1 MVRVKID
8 YPRAGRSGWG
18 RFVPSWKLMLG
29 TILTMGLLGVVV
41 AGVMFALAWAF
52 VDVPEENDVAAA
64 QTSIVYWNDGK
75 SELARLGDT
84 NRISVSL
91 SDVPDRAQ
99 KAVLAAEDRAYYEHG
114 GFAVRGLVR
123 AMWNNLTTGSSQG
136 GSTITQQYAKNAFL
150 SSDKTVVRKFRELV
164 LSLKLESQLTKDQI
178 LERYL
183 NTIYFGRGAYG
194 IQTAAEQYFD
204 TDSDK
209 LTLEQGAVLA
219 AILNAPG
226 TLNPENNM
234 DGLKA
239 RYAYVLGGMLDEG
252 WITQEEYDRAIAKF
266 PKIVEQKKRQKFAG
280 PNGFLLDS
288 VRRALLAMGYS
299 DGDVEGGGLRVTS
312 TFDRKA
318 QKAAVAAV
326 EQQAPRTGTKG
337 LRIGIAAVEPVTG
350 EVVAMYG
357 GADYLDDSLNNA
369 TQAIQQAGSTF
380 KPFGLA
386 AAIESGV
393 GLYTTWPGN
402 SGTYVRNYK
411 VNNYAGHSYGSRVTL
426 LKGTEQSI
434 NTVYV
439 SVEDQ
444 IGVSKVRDAALR
456 AGIPKSTAGWANSD
470 NLTFVLGTPSPHT
483 IDVAGAYAT
492 FAARGLRATPTFI
505 HRVADSDGHVLYAR
519 VNQAKRVFDQDVCD
533 VVNYAMQSVIRN
545 GTGAPAQSLGRPAAA
560 KTGST
565 DEYMSAWFAGFTPQL
580 AAAVSFSKDD
590 KNGNPTSLRGTGGMS
605 AFYGSGYP
613 LRVWR
618 EFMRGALRGEPV
630 EQFAAPPAG
639 TIRVPTPTSTPTPSR
654 SASPSPTTRP
664 GTASATALA
673 TPTPSA
679 TKSAGA
685 GG

>member
-1 MVRVKID
+1 MKID
-8 YPRAGRSGWG
+8 YPREGRRGWR
-18 RFVPSWKLMLG
+18 RFVPSWKQTLG
-29 TILTMGLLGVVV
+29 GLFAMGLFGVVL
-41 AGVMFALAWAF
+41 GGILFAVAWAL

-84 NRISVSL
+84 NRISVPL
-91 SDVPDRAQ
+91 SKVPEQAQ
-99 KAVLAAEDRAYYEHG
+99 KAVLAAEDRNFYEHG
-114 GFAVRGLVR
+114 GFAVRGFLR

-150 SSDKTVVRKFRELV
+150 TSDKTLLRKFRELV
-164 LSLKLESQLTKDQI
+164 LSLKLESQLTKDEI

-183 NTIYFGRGAYG
+183 NTIYYGRGAYG
-194 IQTAAEQYFD
+194 IQTGAEQYFD
-204 TDSDK
+204 TDSHK
-209 LTLEQGAVLA
+209 LTLEEAAVLA

-226 TLNPENNM
+226 TFNPENNL
-234 DGLKA
+234 DELKG
-239 RYAYVLGGMLDEG
+239 RYAYVMGGMLDEG
-252 WITQEEYDRAIAKF
+252 WITQEEHDEAVAEF

-288 VRRALLAMGYS
+288 VRRALLAMGYTE
-299 DGDVEGGGLRVTS
+299 GEVEGGGLRVTS
-312 TFDRKA
+312 TFDRQA

-326 EQQAPRTGTKG
+326 KEQGPKSGTKG

-357 GADYLDDSLNNA
+357 GADYLEDSLNNA

-402 SGTYVRNYK
+402 TPTYVRNYR
-411 VNNYAGHSYGSRVTL
+411 VVNYASHSYGERVTL

-456 AGIPKSTAGWANSD
+456 AGIPKSMVGWAETD
-470 NLTFVLGTPSPHT
+470 DLTFVLGTASPHT
-483 IDVAGAYAT
+483 LDVAGAYAT
-492 FAARGLRATPTFI
+492 FASRGLRATPTII
-505 HRVADSDGHVLYAR
+505 HRISDPKGKVLYAR
-519 VNQAKRVFDQDVCD
+519 VNKTERVFDQDVAD
-533 VVNYAMQSVIRN
+533 TVNYALQSVVRN
-545 GTGAPAQSLGRPAAA
+545 GTGSPAQSLGRPAAA

-565 DEYMSAWFAGFTPQL
+565 DEYMSAWFAGYTPQL

-590 KNGNPTSLRGTGGMS
+590 EDGNPTSLRGT
-605 AFYGSGYP
+605 
-613 LRVWR
+613 
-618 EFMRGALRGEPV
+618 
-630 EQFAAPPAG
+630 
-639 TIRVPTPTSTPTPSR
+639 
-654 SASPSPTTRP
+654 
-664 GTASATALA
+664 
-673 TPTPSA
+673 
-679 TKSAGA
+679 
-685 GG
+685 